1 MTGDSAPDRNILR
14 RATRRQRPL
23 LRLELSGMAQQVK
36 VIARHPGVLLE
47 GDLHGYGM
55 MQAVAQESR
64 GKVHPW
70 MSLTKERFSFAVAGC

>member
-1 MTGDSAPDRNILR
+1 
-14 RATRRQRPL
+14 
-23 LRLELSGMAQQVK
+23 MAQQVK